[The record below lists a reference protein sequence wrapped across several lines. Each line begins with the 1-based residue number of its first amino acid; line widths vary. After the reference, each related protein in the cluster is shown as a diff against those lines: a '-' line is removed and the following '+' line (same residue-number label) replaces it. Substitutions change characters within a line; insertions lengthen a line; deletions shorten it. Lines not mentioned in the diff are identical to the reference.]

1 MQNLPFDHL
10 FCNFIPGEDLSG
22 KLDTLVIEHAELSRE
37 VRCLTLWLF
46 SETYLTQKDEQ
57 SLQAALT
64 AQYGL
69 RRAELHLH
77 FPEALLP
84 QMDFRDLAQ
93 VFIRAY
99 SPAAGSLAGATYELT
114 GGKLSIHL
122 PANGKAE
129 LEPHIPKAQNF
140 LKSRFGVAPEI
151 EITAH
156 SALEGRAL
164 FDETARI
171 RREAMAQ
178 APAVQIKEAA
188 KKASSSSSSAQA
200 PTGDMIFGRPFGG
213 EVVKMKDLNLDMYRV
228 VVAGKVF
235 AVNHKELK
243 KRNAWVVSFDV
254 TDYTSSVRINQFM
267 ENDKAKPILTGISP
281 GMWVKI
287 QGKMT
292 FDRYDNE
299 MVMQPNAIVK
309 IAAPVRTDTAPE
321 KRVELHLHTNMSSM
335 DALTCQYLVGSF

>member
-22 KLDTLVIEHAELSRE
+22 KLDTLVIEHAELFARGPLSHAVAVQRN
-37 VRCLTLWLF
+37 LSHT
-46 SETYLTQKDEQ
+46 K
-57 SLQAALT
+57 
-64 AQYGL
+64 
-69 RRAELHLH
+69 RRAVTASRDSPRSTVFGVAELRSATFLKR
-77 FPEALLP
+77 FCRRWT
-84 QMDFRDLAQ
+84 FRDLAQ

-178 APAVQIKEAA
+178 ALPCRSGKRQKR
-188 KKASSSSSSAQA
+188 
-200 PTGDMIFGRPFGG
+200 RPRP
-213 EVVKMKDLNLDMYRV
+213 LPPR
-228 VVAGKVF
+228 
-235 AVNHKELK
+235 
-243 KRNAWVVSFDV
+243 R
-254 TDYTSSVRINQFM
+254 R
-267 ENDKAKPILTGISP
+267 P
-281 GMWVKI
+281 
-287 QGKMT
+287 
-292 FDRYDNE
+292 R
-299 MVMQPNAIVK
+299 AI
-309 IAAPVRTDTAPE
+309 
-321 KRVELHLHTNMSSM
+321 
-335 DALTCQYLVGSF
+335 

>member
-57 SLQAALT
+57 ALQAALT

-151 EITAH
+151 ANYGAQRLRGQ
-156 SALEGRAL
+156 SAL
-164 FDETARI
+164 
-171 RREAMAQ
+171 
-178 APAVQIKEAA
+178 
-188 KKASSSSSSAQA
+188 
-200 PTGDMIFGRPFGG
+200 
-213 EVVKMKDLNLDMYRV
+213 
-228 VVAGKVF
+228 
-235 AVNHKELK
+235 
-243 KRNAWVVSFDV
+243 
-254 TDYTSSVRINQFM
+254 
-267 ENDKAKPILTGISP
+267 
-281 GMWVKI
+281 
-287 QGKMT
+287 
-292 FDRYDNE
+292 
-299 MVMQPNAIVK
+299 
-309 IAAPVRTDTAPE
+309 
-321 KRVELHLHTNMSSM
+321 
-335 DALTCQYLVGSF
+335 

>member
-99 SPAAGSLAGATYELT
+99 SPAAGSLAGAKYELT

-171 RREAMAQ
+171 RREAMPQ
-178 APAVQIKEAA
+178 P
-188 KKASSSSSSAQA
+188 
-200 PTGDMIFGRPFGG
+200 GG
-213 EVVKMKDLNLDMYRV
+213 CPG
-228 VVAGKVF
+228 AGTDPESGQCG
-235 AVNHKELK
+235 ALLRNSPEK
-243 KRNAWVVSFDV
+243 KRQKK
-254 TDYTSSVRINQFM
+254 R
-267 ENDKAKPILTGISP
+267 PRLLP
-281 GMWVKI
+281 P
-287 QGKMT
+287 
-292 FDRYDNE
+292 RRR
-299 MVMQPNAIVK
+299 PRAI
-309 IAAPVRTDTAPE
+309 
-321 KRVELHLHTNMSSM
+321 
-335 DALTCQYLVGSF
+335 